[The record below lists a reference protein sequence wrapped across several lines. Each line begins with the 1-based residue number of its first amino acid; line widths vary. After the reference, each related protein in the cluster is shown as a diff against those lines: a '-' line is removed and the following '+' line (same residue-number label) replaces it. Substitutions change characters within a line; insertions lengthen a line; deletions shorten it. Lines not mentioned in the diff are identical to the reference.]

1 MKNKNDDVTIGRFLS
16 LVLRHD
22 PSAAEITLDKN
33 GYGDVEELIRGVS
46 KKFPGFSME
55 DLERIVENN
64 NKQRYAFNEDKTKIR
79 ARQGHS
85 VKGIDLGLAAVSPP
99 ELLYHGTSE
108 ASAAAIKNEGI
119 KKMSRHMVHLS
130 ADIQTAEKV
139 GARHG
144 KPYIFTVRSGEMHRD
159 GFEFFLSENGV
170 WLTEFVPAD
179 YFGAFGM

>member
-1 MKNKNDDVTIGRFLS
+1 MKKIDDVKTGRFIS

-22 PSAAEITLDKN
+22 PSAAGIKLDRN
-33 GYGDVEELIRGVS
+33 GYGDVAGLIRGVS
-46 KKFPGFSME
+46 KKYPGFSME

-85 VKGIDLGLAAVSPP
+85 TPGIDLGLTASIPP

-144 KPYIFTVRSGEMHRD
+144 KPYIFTIRSGEMHRD

-170 WLTEFVPAD
+170 WLTEFVPPE
-179 YFGAFGM
+179 YLFEE

>member
-1 MKNKNDDVTIGRFLS
+1 MKKIDDVKAGRFIS

-22 PSAAEITLDKN
+22 PGAAGIKLDRN
-33 GYGDVEELIRGVS
+33 GYCDVAGLIKGAA
-46 KKFPGFSME
+46 KKYPGFSME

-85 VKGIDLGLAAVSPP
+85 IQGIDLGLTAVSPP
-99 ELLYHGTSE
+99 ELLYYGTSE
-108 ASAAAIKNEGI
+108 ASAAGIKDEGI

-144 KPYIFTVRSGEMHRD
+144 KPYIFTVRAGEMHRD
-159 GFEFFLSENGV
+159 GYEFFLSENGV
-170 WLTEFVPAD
+170 WLTGFVPPE
-179 YFGAFGM
+179 YLFEE